1 MTAKSA
7 GTAYITVKTPD
18 GRTSS
23 VKISV
28 SSTKKWKTG
37 NFDSGYT
44 AKGYTTVRLNA
55 NSGNGKIKIYTYDQ
69 WGWKSSG
76 EVHITLRDWSGKWIC
91 EFDAKSGN
99 TLNLGNNYGQYR
111 VYIAKKQYPDTVAGR
126 SDNFSNVGKCQSW
139 GIECT
144 SNCYIW

>member
-111 VYIAKKQYPDTVAGR
+111 V
-126 SDNFSNVGKCQSW
+126 
-139 GIECT
+139 
-144 SNCYIW
+144 